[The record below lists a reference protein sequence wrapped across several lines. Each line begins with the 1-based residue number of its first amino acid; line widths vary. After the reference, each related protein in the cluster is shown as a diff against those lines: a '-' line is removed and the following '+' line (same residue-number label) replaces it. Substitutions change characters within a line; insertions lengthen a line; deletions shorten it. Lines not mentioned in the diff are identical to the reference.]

1 MKTFSMLSFSIGIAL
16 AVSSC
21 NNSTGGRET
30 PIDSTNDYGTAPVQ
44 YGAGN
49 PDVKTDTTM
58 HTQPMDQKARQDAS
72 VNNSL
77 DHSAT
82 SAAPAPSN
90 TDRATTSGSSNGN
103 DSGRKK

>member
-1 MKTFSMLSFSIGIAL
+1 MKTFSKLSLSIGIAL
-16 AVSSC
+16 AIASC

-44 YGAGN
+44 YEAGN

-72 VNNSL
+72 ANRSL
-77 DHSAT
+77 DQPAT
-82 SAAPAPSN
+82 SAAPSPSN
-90 TDRATTSGSSNGN
+90 TDRATTSGSSNGT
-103 DSGRKK
+103 DSGHKK